1 MATDLSQLLANPELA
16 GFDRQRKMAQMLVN
30 QGMQTPQGQMVG
42 DRYVPANPLQFIG
55 NLFQQYS
62 GQKGLETADKQELAY
77 AQALRQKEIAD
88 LTKFSELQYGTSEQE
103 ANPMAA
109 FQLGAQSTNPLV
121 RSQLA
126 EMLKGQKLGEGEV
139 FQRYNPATGKTE
151 TVGQG
156 GAKYRAP
163 IQIDTGTT
171 IELRD
176 PLDPTKVLQRVPK
189 AQAPTAGQIV
199 EREDGTYL
207 VNTRTG
213 EAQPIMAGGQP
224 LMGKPKTLPE
234 GLNKQVTGSVNLS
247 DAITDYQAKIKNFS
261 TVDFANPDKRAKMG
275 NAYNNM
281 MLQAKEAYNLGVLN
295 GPDYEILQK
304 VVRDP
309 TNPSSLLFTNKAL
322 DEQAENLRN
331 TAQSIVKNAYMS
343 QGREVPADIAKKL
356 VKPEAPQSAKNFSSE
371 QDVEKAIQN
380 GKLKKGDRVTINGVT
395 GTIQ

>member
-1 MATDLSQLLANPELA
+1 
-16 GFDRQRKMAQMLVN
+16 
-30 QGMQTPQGQMVG
+30 
-42 DRYVPANPLQFIG
+42 LQFIG

-62 GQKGLETADKQELAY
+62 GQKGLEDVDKKELDLAK
-77 AQALRQKEIAD
+77 ALRQKEIAD
-88 LTKFSELQYGTSEQE
+88 LAKFTEFQYGTPDQMVQQ
-103 ANPMAA
+103 AGPMPDGGNIAPQMVQGQAPNPMAA
-109 FQLGAQSTNPLV
+109 YQLGLQSTNPLV

-156 GAKYRAP
+156 GPKYRAP
-163 IQIDTGTT
+163 IQIDTGTA

-176 PLDPTKVLQRVPK
+176 PEDVTKVLQRIPK
-189 AQAPTAGQIV
+189 AQAPTAGQIY
-199 EREDGTYL
+199 ESADGPL
-207 VNTRTG
+207 LINTR
-213 EAQPIMAGGQP
+213 AGTATPLMGPDGQP
-224 LMGKPKTLPE
+224 LAAKAKPLPE

-247 DAITDYQAKIKNFS
+247 DAITDYQTKIKSFS
-261 TVDFANPDKRAKMG
+261 TVDFANPDKRAEMG

-295 GPDYEILQK
+295 GPDYAILQK

-322 DEQAENLRN
+322 DKQAENLRN

-356 VKPEAPQSAKNFSSE
+356 VKPEAPQSGKNFSSE